1 MRKTMRLSPVVLS
14 VLLSASSLLS
24 CGSPSA
30 QCQPTGITCS
40 TDAGL
45 AADAGAVPLTVQ
57 SCCTASQCN
66 YVVSAAAD
74 AGVATR
80 TYSCNGTDCQ
90 SAQNRVWNYC
100 GQQCQA
106 TDISCALTG
115 TIVQSCCTSQC
126 KLSVVAAPDAGV
138 PPKDF
143 PCGGT
148 NCQSV
153 VNSVWDY
160 CGQNCQTTGTCA
172 KTADSLQQCCRGRCD
187 VASSTCANE
196 CSVVVGAG
204 DAGLASTSY
213 PCNGTNCQAA
223 QQSAADY
230 CTTP

>member
-1 MRKTMRLSPVVLS
+1 MRLSPVVLS

-30 QCQPTGITCS
+30 QCQPTGITC
-40 TDAGL
+40 AK
-45 AADAGAVPLTVQ
+45 GALTVQ

-80 TYSCNGTDCQ
+80 TYPCNGTDCQ
-90 SAQNRVWNYC
+90 SAQNSVWDYC

-126 KLSVVAAPDAGV
+126 QLSVLAAADGTGA
-138 PPKDF
+138 KDF

-160 CGQNCQTTGTCA
+160 CGQNCQTLSTCA
-172 KTADSLQQCCRGRCD
+172 KTADSVEQCCRGRCD

-196 CSVVVGAG
+196 CSIVVGAG
-204 DAGLASTSY
+204 DAGLAPTSY
-213 PCNGTNCQAA
+213 PCNGTDCQSA
-223 QQSAADY
+223 QQSATDY
-230 CTTP
+230 CNTP